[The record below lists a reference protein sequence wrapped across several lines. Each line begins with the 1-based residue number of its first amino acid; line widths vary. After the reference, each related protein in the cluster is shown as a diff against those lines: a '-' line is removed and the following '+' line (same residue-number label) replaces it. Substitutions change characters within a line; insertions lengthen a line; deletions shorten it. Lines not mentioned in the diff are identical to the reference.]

1 MENLENNVVNNEV
14 QENTDVEA
22 KEVKTF
28 TQDELNKIVAER
40 IAKEKKKLEAERLKQ
55 QEIQEKLI
63 EEESEKLA
71 KMTEAEKVKAKAERE
86 RRKFEEKVARYE
98 AEMKAFE
105 QEKIKN
111 QTMKLLGEKGLP
123 VELCQFIQS
132 NTADEIMEN
141 VEVFEKCWSEAI
153 EKTVTERL
161 RGSAPKVAVATNG
174 ITKEEFKKMKDE
186 DPYVKVGD
194 RVEQGDVI
202 CIVEAMKLMN
212 EIHAPHSGVV
222 TEILVENEAVV
233 EYKQPLIRID

>member
-14 QENTDVEA
+14 DKIASDVHDKLIKGTEVEA

-71 KMTEAEKVKAKAERE
+71 KMTEAEKIKAKAERE
-86 RRKFEEKVARYE
+86 RKKFEEKVARYE
-98 AEMKAFE
+98 TEKKAFE

-111 QTMKLLGEKGLP
+111 ETMKLLSEKGLP
-123 VELCQFIQS
+123 IELCQFIKS
-132 NTADEIMEN
+132 DTADEIMGN

-153 EKTVTERL
+153 EKSVNARL
-161 RGSAPKVAVATNG
+161 RTSGELKTSTTTKATYTVDQLRNMSA
-174 ITKEEFKKMKDE
+174 EEINKNWDKIKNNF
-186 DPYVKVGD
+186 
-194 RVEQGDVI
+194 R
-202 CIVEAMKLMN
+202 
-212 EIHAPHSGVV
+212 
-222 TEILVENEAVV
+222 
-233 EYKQPLIRID
+233 

>member
-1 MENLENNVVNNEV
+1 MENLENSVVNNEV
-14 QENTDVEA
+14 DKIASDVHDKLIKGTDVEA

-55 QEIQEKLI
+55 QEMQEKLI

-71 KMTEAEKVKAKAERE
+71 KMTEAEKIKAKAERE
-86 RRKFEEKVARYE
+86 RKRFEDKVAKYE

-111 QTMKLLGEKGLP
+111 QTMKLLNEKGLP

-141 VEVFEKCWSEAI
+141 VEVFEKCW
-153 EKTVTERL
+153 
-161 RGSAPKVAVATNG
+161 
-174 ITKEEFKKMKDE
+174 
-186 DPYVKVGD
+186 
-194 RVEQGDVI
+194 
-202 CIVEAMKLMN
+202 
-212 EIHAPHSGVV
+212 
-222 TEILVENEAVV
+222 
-233 EYKQPLIRID
+233 